1 MKRMIFEILF
11 FIFWC
16 VVFMVLMFK
25 LIKSCESQHRKLNVK
40 TNQQIQKIQ
49 VQNKKFKFEEP
60 KDWFED
66 KSISQRKLE
75 TIDRIFEFRTVD

>member
-16 VVFMVLMFK
+16 LVFMVLMFK

-40 TNQQIQKIQ
+40 PDQKIQ
-49 VQNKKFKFEEP
+49 EVRLQNKKFKFEEP

-75 TIDRIFEFRTVD
+75 TIDRIFEFRTAD

>member
-1 MKRMIFEILF
+1 MIFEILF

-16 VVFMVLMFK
+16 VVFLVLMIK
-25 LIKSCESQHRKLNVK
+25 LIKSCESQHQKLNVK

-49 VQNKKFKFEEP
+49 VQHKKFKFEEP

-75 TIDRIFEFRTVD
+75 TIDRIFEFRTVN

>member
-16 VVFMVLMFK
+16 VVFLVLMIK
-25 LIKSCESQHRKLNVK
+25 LIKSCEKEHRKLNEEPD
-40 TNQQIQKIQ
+40 QKIQ
-49 VQNKKFKFEEP
+49 EFKVQHKKFKFEEP

-75 TIDRIFEFRTVD
+75 TIDRIFEFRTID

>member
-16 VVFMVLMFK
+16 LVFMVLMFK
-25 LIKSCESQHRKLNVK
+25 LIKSCESQHQKLNTK
-40 TNQQIQKIQ
+40 MDQRIQKIQ

-75 TIDRIFEFRTVD
+75 TIDRIFEFRTAD

>member
-1 MKRMIFEILF
+1 MKRIIFEILF

-16 VVFMVLMFK
+16 VVFMVLMIK
-25 LIKSCESQHRKLNVK
+25 LIKSCEKEHRKLNVEI
-40 TNQQIQKIQ
+40 NQSIQKIQ
-49 VQNKKFKFEEP
+49 VQHKKFKFEEP

-75 TIDRIFEFRTVD
+75 TIDRIFEFRTVN